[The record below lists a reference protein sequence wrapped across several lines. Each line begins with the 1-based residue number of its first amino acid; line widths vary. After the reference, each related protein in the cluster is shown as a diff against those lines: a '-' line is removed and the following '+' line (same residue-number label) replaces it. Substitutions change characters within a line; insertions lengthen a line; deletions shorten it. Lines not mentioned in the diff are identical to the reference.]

1 MAWPVWVA
9 ALWWGSLTTLG
20 FGVVP
25 LLFATLATP
34 AQAGT
39 MAARL
44 FEVQTGVSTVLGLL
58 LLLASRAP
66 RSPDLG
72 RRAQTATPFVL
83 GGVVMALLVQFAVV
97 PHIVVRDNL
106 RLWHS
111 VGTAMYVVQW
121 VCAAASFWCLVR
133 PAVRD
138 QP

>member
-1 MAWPVWVA
+1 MSWPVWVA

-34 AQAGT
+34 AQAGN

-44 FEVQTGVSTVLGLL
+44 FEVQTGVSAVLGVLL
-58 LLLASRAP
+58 LVASRAQ
-66 RSPDLG
+66 RDADVA
-72 RRAQTATPFVL
+72 RRARTATPFVL
-83 GGVVMALLVQFAVV
+83 GGVVMALLVQFAVA
-97 PHIVVRDNL
+97 PHIVARENL

-111 VGTAMYVVQW
+111 AGAVMYGVQW
-121 VCAAASFWCLVR
+121 VCAAASFWCMVR
-133 PAVRD
+133 PGARD